1 MEYPIRKRKII
12 KISSQ
17 ENMFTPIN
25 NVKVLNID
33 GFLLESHVENNET
46 ILNGLREFIS
56 LFITYTNKSDYV
68 FSNVSSV
75 ILNGMKTLFVSLIN
89 SKNDEIFK
97 LTIINK
103 NRDLLKILY
112 KDNDPRYK
120 YRRNYTYVN
129 KILLYIKSEK
139 RFTELNF

>member
-1 MEYPIRKRKII
+1 MESPVRKRKIVE
-12 KISSQ
+12 ISSH
-17 ENMFTPIN
+17 ENMFTSMN
-25 NVKVLNID
+25 NVQILNIN
-33 GFLLESHVENNET
+33 GFLLESHVENNVT

-56 LFITYTNKSDYV
+56 LFTTYTNKSDYV
-68 FSNVSSV
+68 FSNVSSA

-120 YRRNYTYVN
+120 YRRGFTSEN

-139 RFTELNF
+139 RFTS

>member
-1 MEYPIRKRKII
+1 MESPVRKRKIVE
-12 KISSQ
+12 ISSH

-25 NVKVLNID
+25 NVQILNID
-33 GFLLESHVENNET
+33 GFLLESHVENNVT

-56 LFITYTNKSDYV
+56 LFTTYTNKSDYV
-68 FSNVSSV
+68 FSNVSSA

-89 SKNDEIFK
+89 SKNDEIIK

-103 NRDLLKILY
+103 NSDLLKILY
-112 KDNDPRYK
+112 KDNDSRYK
-120 YRRNYTYVN
+120 HRRGFTSEN

-139 RFTELNF
+139 KFTS

>member
-1 MEYPIRKRKII
+1 
-12 KISSQ
+12 
-17 ENMFTPIN
+17 
-25 NVKVLNID
+25 
-33 GFLLESHVENNET
+33 
-46 ILNGLREFIS
+46 
-56 LFITYTNKSDYV
+56 
-68 FSNVSSV
+68 
-75 ILNGMKTLFVSLIN
+75 MKTLFVSLIN